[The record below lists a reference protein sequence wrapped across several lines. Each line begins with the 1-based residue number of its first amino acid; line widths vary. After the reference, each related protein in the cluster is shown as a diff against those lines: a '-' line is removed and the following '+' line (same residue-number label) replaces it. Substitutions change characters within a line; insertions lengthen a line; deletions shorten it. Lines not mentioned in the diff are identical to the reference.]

1 MMQRIILIKH
11 KEINMNNCKFL
22 NKLSNIAR
30 SYHWDIDNKKV
41 VATIQS
47 GDWKGFKLNPITALA
62 HKAGLGFF
70 YNNREDT
77 EFAARL
83 LGISR
88 TQARKIYSAILAT
101 YNHGDTQVVRGKIRS
116 ALEV

>member
-1 MMQRIILIKH
+1 
-11 KEINMNNCKFL
+11 MNYRDFFDRLENV
-22 NKLSNIAR
+22 SGA
-30 SYHWDIDNKKV
+30 YHWDINNNRV

-47 GDWKGFKLNPITALA
+47 GFFKGWTLNPITALA
-62 HKAGLGFF
+62 HKSGLGFF
-70 YNNREDT
+70 YNTREDT

-88 TQARKIYSAILAT
+88 RLARNIYSATLGT
-101 YNHGDTQVVRGKIRS
+101 YNRGNTQVVRGKIRS

>member
-1 MMQRIILIKH
+1 
-11 KEINMNNCKFL
+11 MN
-22 NKLSNIAR
+22 R
-30 SYHWDIDNKKV
+30 SEFFDRLENVANAYHWDVNGNKV
-41 VATIQS
+41 LATIQR
-47 GDWKGFKLNPITALA
+47 GWYRGFTLNPITALA
-62 HKAGLGFF
+62 HKAGYGFF
-70 YNNREDT
+70 YNTREET

-88 TQARKIYSAILAT
+88 RFARNVYSATLGS

>member
-1 MMQRIILIKH
+1 
-11 KEINMNNCKFL
+11 MNYSEFFDR
-22 NKLSNIAR
+22 LSNVSN
-30 SYHWDIDNKKV
+30 SYQWNISDNKV

-47 GDWKGFKLNPITALA
+47 GYNRGLTLNPITALA
-62 HKAGLGFF
+62 HKSGFGFF
-70 YNNREDT
+70 NNTREDT

-88 TQARKIYSAILAT
+88 SIARNVYSATLGT
-101 YNHGDTQVVRGKIRS
+101 YNRGNTQVVRGRIRS